1 MMALAPRPA
10 SPGPGNG
17 KAATQPKNQFA
28 PEDEAPLLLDA
39 SALLRV
45 FAAGVRLAV
54 AQLAT
59 LPLRLRHGTP
69 ISELGLAAVQDT
81 GHERCQRVP
90 DRQLIT
96 HTPTPSA
103 AVSAHPGPPVPQRQ

>member
-17 KAATQPKNQFA
+17 QAATQPKNQFA

-69 ISELGLAAVQDT
+69 ISGLGLAARP
-81 GHERCQRVP
+81 GFPFPAKVP
-90 DRQLIT
+90 LTVFVRQLL
-96 HTPTPSA
+96 A
-103 AVSAHPGPPVPQRQ
+103 PPLGGETSPY